1 MAQIF
6 KIKQNSELPTLR
18 MRLIDDGKYSFLK
31 RDTYNNAIQ
40 NASITFSMTDERGVL
55 KISKANAEIVF
66 ENNGCCDSSY
76 LIEYKWKKKDT
87 KNKGLFNAWFEINFG
102 DDIFED
108 GVEYPH
114 GKLIMP
120 IQEELKIHIL

>member
-18 MRLIDDGKYSFLK
+18 MELIDDGKYDFLK
-31 RDTYNNAIQ
+31 NETYNNAIQ
-40 NASITFSMTDERGVL
+40 NADITFSMKDERGVL
-55 KISKANAEIVF
+55 KVSKAKVDIINVNCE
-66 ENNGCCDSSY
+66 CSQKY
-76 LIEYKWKKKDT
+76 LLEYKWKKRDT
-87 KNKGLFNAWFEINFG
+87 KEKGIFTAWFEIDFHG
-102 DDIFED
+102 DIYQEGIDFPE
-108 GVEYPH
+108 